1 MNNPREK
8 LIKYRLDRA
17 HETLEEAYIMAD
29 TKHWNAC
36 VNRLYYA
43 CFYAVNALLI
53 QKDLSSPKHIGVRS
67 LLNVHFIKTGILAK
81 ELGRLYNTLFEYRKQ
96 SDYEDLFH
104 IDGEMVDPWVT
115 QVKQFIDVIE
125 ALIKQ

>member
-1 MNNPREK
+1 MNNPRGE
-8 LIKYRLDRA
+8 LIKYRLYRSR
-17 HETLEEAYIMAD
+17 ETLEEARIMAE

-53 QKDLSSPKHIGVRS
+53 QKDLSSPKHAGVRS
-67 LLNVHFIKTGILAK
+67 LLNVHFIKTGVLSIEMA
-81 ELGRLYNTLFEYRKQ
+81 RLYNTLFEYRQQ

-104 IDGEMVDPWVT
+104 IDGEMVFPWVT
-115 QVKQFIDVIE
+115 QVKQFIDSIE
-125 ALIKQ
+125 SLIKQ

>member
-1 MNNPREK
+1 MNNPREE

-17 HETLEEAYIMAD
+17 HETLEEARIMAN

-43 CFYAVNALLI
+43 CFYAVNAILM
-53 QKDLSSPKHIGVRS
+53 QKDLSSPKHAGVRA
-67 LLNVHFIKTGILAK
+67 LLNMHFIKTGVLTK
-81 ELGRLYNTLFEYRKQ
+81 EMGRLYNTLFEYRQQ
-96 SDYEDLFH
+96 SDYEDLFR
-104 IDGEMVDPWVT
+104 IDGKMVNPWVT
-115 QVKQFIDVIE
+115 QVKQFIDTIK